1 LKLQIEQMEL
11 TKSDV
16 AGETD
21 PTAIRA
27 GTPNS
32 NAHLTSSRLLARNTL
47 WNMGGSVVPLFVAAI
62 CIPLLIK
69 GLGTDRFGVLTLVWA
84 LIGYATLFDLGL
96 GRALT
101 QLVAAKLG
109 TGEDHEIP
117 TLVWTS
123 LLLMLLMGLV
133 GAVGV
138 VLFAPW
144 LVTHA
149 LHVPAAME
157 HETLYSVYLLGLSI
171 PIVIS
176 TAALRGLLEAHQ
188 RFGLT
193 TALRIPMGIFA
204 YAGPLMVLPFSKN
217 LFPVVA
223 VVVAGRTIAW
233 IVHLLLCLKI
243 MPTLRRRIAWQ
254 RSAVAPLVRF
264 GSWMTVTNIIG
275 PLMVTLDRFV
285 IGSMLSVG
293 AVAYYAT
300 PYEVVSKFWLIPGS
314 LLGVMFP
321 AFSTSF
327 AQDRDRA
334 ALLYSRTVKLL
345 LLSLFPLILV
355 TVTLA
360 NDALRLWL
368 GAEFAQ
374 HSTRVLQWL
383 AVGVFINC
391 LSAAPF
397 AVVQGVGRPD
407 LTAKLHLLELPV
419 YLAALFYLIKTHGIE
434 GAAIAWTGRVAID
447 AVLLF
452 GLAQHLLPVRSAIK
466 LQTPLL
472 AAATLVTFALAVVP
486 GSFLSRAAFIA
497 LTLPIFVLVTWFLVL
512 SPEERLFVKEVPVR
526 L

>member
-1 LKLQIEQMEL
+1 MKLQIERMEL
-11 TKSDV
+11 TKSDL
-16 AGETD
+16 AAETD
-21 PTAIRA
+21 PPVVQAR
-27 GTPNS
+27 TPNN
-32 NAHLTSSRLLARNTL
+32 NARLTSGRLLARNTF
-47 WNMGGSVVPLFVAAI
+47 WNLAGSVAPMGVAAV

-101 QLVAAKLG
+101 QLVANKLG
-109 TGEDHEIP
+109 TGEHHEIP

-133 GAVGV
+133 GTVGAL
-138 VLFAPW
+138 LFAPW

-149 LHVPAAME
+149 LRVPPAME
-157 HETLYSVYLLGLSI
+157 RETLYSVYLMGLSI

-188 RFGLT
+188 RFDLA
-193 TALRIPMGIFA
+193 TALRVPMGIFA
-204 YAGPLMVLPFSKN
+204 YAGPLMVLPFSKS

-223 VVVAGRTIAW
+223 VVVAGRTVAW
-233 IVHLLLCLKI
+233 IVHLLLCFKV
-243 MPTLRRRIAWQ
+243 MPTLRNRIAWH
-254 RSAVAPLVRF
+254 RGAMSPLMRF
-264 GSWMTVTNIIG
+264 GGWMTVTNIIG

-285 IGSMLSVG
+285 IGSMLTVS

-345 LLSLFPLILV
+345 LLIVFPLILV

-360 NDALRLWL
+360 NDGLRLWL
-368 GAEFAQ
+368 GAEFAA

-397 AVVQGVGRPD
+397 AVVQGIGRPD

-419 YLAALFYLIKTHGIE
+419 YLAALFYLIKIRGIE

-447 AVLLF
+447 AVVLF
-452 GLAQHLLPVRSAIK
+452 VLAQHLLPVRSATK
-466 LQTPLL
+466 FRTPLL
-472 AAATLVTFALAVVP
+472 AVATLATFALAIVP
-486 GSFLSRAAFIA
+486 GSLLYRGAFIA
-497 LTLPIFVLVTWFLVL
+497 LALPVFALVTWFLVL
-512 SPEERLFVKEVPVR
+512 SPEERHFVKEVPVR

>member
-1 LKLQIEQMEL
+1 LNLQIEQMES
-11 TKSDV
+11 TKPGV

-21 PTAIRA
+21 PTVNPARS
-27 GTPNS
+27 PNA
-32 NAHLTSSRLLARNTL
+32 NAHLTSGRLLARNTV
-47 WNMGGSVVPLFVAAI
+47 WNLAGSVAPMFVAAV
-62 CIPLLIK
+62 CIPVLIK

-84 LIGYATLFDLGL
+84 LVGYATLFDMGL

-101 QLVAAKLG
+101 QLVANKLG

-133 GAVGV
+133 GTIGAL
-138 VLFAPW
+138 LFAPW
-144 LVTHA
+144 LVAHA
-149 LHVPAAME
+149 LHVPPAME
-157 HETLYSVYLLGLSI
+157 RETLYSVYLMGLSI
-171 PIVIS
+171 PIVVS

-188 RFGLT
+188 RFDLAT
-193 TALRIPMGIFA
+193 VLRVPMGIFA
-204 YAGPLMVLPFSKN
+204 YAGPLMVLPFSKS

-223 VVVAGRTIAW
+223 VVVAGRTVAW
-233 IVHLLLCLKI
+233 IVHLLLCFKI
-243 MPTLRRRIAWQ
+243 MPILRHRIAWH
-254 RSAVAPLVRF
+254 RAAVSPLLRF
-264 GSWMTVTNIIG
+264 GGWMTVTNIIG

-285 IGSMLSVG
+285 IGSMLTVS

-300 PYEVVSKFWLIPGS
+300 PYEVVSKFWLISGS

-327 AQDRDRA
+327 AQDRARA

-345 LLSLFPLILV
+345 LLVVFPLILV

-360 NDALRLWL
+360 NDGLRLWL
-368 GAEFAQ
+368 GAEFAA

-407 LTAKLHLLELPV
+407 LTAKLHVLELPV
-419 YLAALFYLIKTHGIE
+419 YLAALFYLIKIRGIE

-447 AVLLF
+447 SVVLF
-452 GLAQHLLPVRSAIK
+452 VLAQRLLPTRSATK
-466 LQTPLL
+466 QTPLL
-472 AAATLVTFALAVVP
+472 AAATLATLALAVVP
-486 GSFLSRAAFIA
+486 GSLLYRGAFIA
-497 LTLPIFVLVTWFLVL
+497 LALPVFALVTWFLVL
-512 SPEERLFVKEVPVR
+512 SPEERHFVREVPVR

>member
-1 LKLQIEQMEL
+1 MEL

-16 AGETD
+16 AEVTEPAVVRTETQ
-21 PTAIRA
+21 
-27 GTPNS
+27 NS
-32 NAHLTSSRLLARNTL
+32 NVYLTSSRLLARNTL
-47 WNMGGSVVPLFVAAI
+47 WNLGGSVAPMFVAAV
-62 CIPLLIK
+62 CIPLLLK

-84 LIGYATLFDLGL
+84 LVGYATLFDLGL

-133 GAVGV
+133 GAAGA

-149 LHVPAAME
+149 LHVPTAIE
-157 HETLYSVYLLGLSI
+157 RETLYSVYLMGLSI

-176 TAALRGLLEAHQ
+176 TAALRGLLEAYQ

-193 TALRIPMGIFA
+193 TALRVPMGIFA
-204 YAGPLMVLPFSKN
+204 YAGPLMVLPFSKS

-243 MPTLRRRIAWQ
+243 MPALRRIAWH
-254 RSAVAPLVRF
+254 RAAVAPLLRF

-300 PYEVVSKFWLIPGS
+300 PYEVVSKFWIIPGA

-327 AQDRDRA
+327 AQDRNRA

-345 LLSLFPLILV
+345 LLSVFPLALV

-360 NDALRLWL
+360 NDGLRLWL
-368 GAEFAQ
+368 GAEFAE

-383 AVGVFINC
+383 AAGFFINC
-391 LSAAPF
+391 LSFAPF
-397 AVVQGVGRPD
+397 AVVQGAGRPD

-419 YLAALFYLIKTHGIE
+419 YLAALFYLIKIRGIE
-434 GAAIAWTGRVAID
+434 GAAIAWTSRVAID
-447 AVLLF
+447 GVVLF
-452 GLAQHLLPVRSAIK
+452 ILAQRILPVRSATK
-466 LQTPLL
+466 LWTPLL
-472 AAATLVTFALAVVP
+472 AAAIVATLALAVVP
-486 GSFLSRAAFIA
+486 GSLLYRCAFIA
-497 LTLPIFVLVTWFLVL
+497 LTLPLFALITWFLVL
-512 SPEERLFVKEVPVR
+512 SPEERHFAKEVPVR

>member
-1 LKLQIEQMEL
+1 M
-11 TKSDV
+11 KSDV
-16 AGETD
+16 AGQTD
-21 PTAIRA
+21 PVIQAEA
-27 GTPNS
+27 PSSNS
-32 NAHLTSSRLLARNTL
+32 HLTSNRLLARNTL
-47 WNMGGSVVPLFVAAI
+47 WNLAGSVAPMLVAAV

-123 LLLMLLMGLV
+123 LFLMLLLGLV
-133 GAVGV
+133 GAVGAV
-138 VLFAPW
+138 VFAPW

-149 LHVPAAME
+149 LHVPAAMG
-157 HETLYSVYLLGLSI
+157 HETLYSVYLLGISI
-171 PIVIS
+171 PIVVS
-176 TAALRGLLEAHQ
+176 TAALRGLLEAQQ

-204 YAGPLMVLPFSKN
+204 YAGPLMVLPFSKS

-233 IVHLLLCLKI
+233 VVHLLLCLKI
-243 MPTLRRRIAWQ
+243 MPALRRRIAWE

-285 IGSMLSVG
+285 IGSVLSVS

-300 PYEVVSKFWLIPGS
+300 PYEVVSKFWLISGA

-327 AQDRDRA
+327 VQDRDRA
-334 ALLYSRTVKLL
+334 ALLYERTVKLL
-345 LLSLFPLILV
+345 LLTLFPLILV

-360 NDALRLWL
+360 NDGLRLWL
-368 GAEFAQ
+368 GADFAE
-374 HSTRVLQWL
+374 HGTRVLQWL
-383 AVGVFINC
+383 AIGIFINR
-391 LSAAPF
+391 LSSAAF

-407 LTAKLHLLELPV
+407 LTAKLHLIELPI
-419 YLAALFYLIKTHGIE
+419 YLAALFFLVKARGIE
-434 GAAIAWTGRVAID
+434 GAAIAWTGRVAVD
-447 AVLLF
+447 AVMLF
-452 GLAQHLLPVRSAIK
+452 FLAQHLLPVRSTIK

-472 AAATLVTFALAVVP
+472 AASTLTFLVLGTLP
-486 GSFLSRAAFIA
+486 GSLATRAAFLA
-497 LTLPIFVLVTWFLVL
+497 LALPVFALITWFVVL
-512 SPEERLFVKEVPVR
+512 SPEERHFVKEVPVR

>member
-1 LKLQIEQMEL
+1 MEV
-11 TKSDV
+11 SNPEV

-21 PTAIRA
+21 QTSIQPEALSA
-27 GTPNS
+27 
-32 NAHLTSSRLLARNTL
+32 NAHLTSSRLLARNTV
-47 WNMGGSVVPLFVAAI
+47 WNLGGNLAPMVVAAV

-109 TGEDHEIP
+109 AGEDHEIP
-117 TLVWTS
+117 ALVWTF
-123 LLLMLLMGLV
+123 LLLMFLIGLV
-133 GAVGV
+133 GAVGAV
-138 VLFAPW
+138 VFAPW

-157 HETLYSVYLLGLSI
+157 RETLYSVYLLGISI

-188 RFGLT
+188 RFGMT
-193 TALRIPMGIFA
+193 TALRVPMGIFA
-204 YAGPLMVLPFSKN
+204 YAGPLMVLPFSKSF
-217 LFPVVA
+217 FPVVA
-223 VVVAGRTIAW
+223 VVVAGRTVAW
-233 IVHLLLCLKI
+233 IAHLWLCLKV
-243 MPTLRRRIAWQ
+243 MPALRTRIAWQ
-254 RSAVAPLVRF
+254 RSAVRPLVQF

-285 IGSMLSVG
+285 IGSVLSVT

-300 PYEVVSKFWLIPGS
+300 PYEVVTKFWLISGA

-334 ALLYSRTVKLL
+334 ALLYDRTLKLL
-345 LLSLFPLILV
+345 LLTLFPLILV

-360 NDALRLWL
+360 SDGLRLWL
-368 GAEFAQ
+368 GADFAV

-383 AVGVFINC
+383 AIGIFINC
-391 LSAAPF
+391 LSSASF

-407 LTAKLHLLELPV
+407 LTAKLHLLELPL
-419 YLAALFYLIKTHGIE
+419 YLAALFYLIKTRGIE
-434 GAAIAWTGRVAID
+434 GGAIAWTGRVAID
-447 AVLLF
+447 AFLLF
-452 GLAQHLLPVRSAIK
+452 ALAHHLLPVRSTIK

-472 AAATLVTFALAVVP
+472 AASTL
-486 GSFLSRAAFIA
+486 AF
-497 LTLPIFVLVTWFLVL
+497 FVLG
-512 SPEERLFVKEVPVR
+512 
-526 L
+526 